1 MFSRRQH
8 KRVVI
13 MKERRVRKYHY
24 TIDWNVISCEESSD
38 PWWKLLLFIF
48 AQKSLFSCIYI
59 QCIRFWRIHALCILF
74 WRIHAFCTYVLGL
87 LQNTYPRYPFLTDT
101 SFSQLL
107 QATFCVS
114 VFNGYLAIVSRLPA
128 VACDKLSSHA
138 LSCPFLTDTCTRYP
152 FLTDT
157 CFSYLLSA
165 TF

>member
-8 KRVVI
+8 KRYSI
-13 MKERRVRKYHY
+13 TKERRVRKYHY
-24 TIDWNVISCEESSD
+24 TSDWNVISCEESSD

-59 QCIRFWRIHALCILF
+59 QCIRF

-114 VFNGYLAIVSRLPA
+114 VFNGYLAIVSPLPA

-157 CFSYLLSA
+157 FFSLLP
-165 TF
+165 